1 MKKVFIVV
9 TIVGLITV
17 FTIYLFLL
25 SPSKIF
31 PPEHLVSRLP
41 AKYGDAISRKGN
53 SYLISNV
60 SVIPMNKDTVLT
72 QQFVLIESGRIKR
85 ISSYQDSVN
94 IDSSTF
100 LIDGRGKYLIP
111 GLTDLHIHLND
122 DNNLLLMIANGVTTA
137 RNMTGHPFHLQLREK
152 VEKSEILGPTLYTAS
167 PILESADKLWNNSIG
182 LKNITEARDTVIA
195 LKKKGYNFIK
205 IYHTLTPDL
214 YRRILQVGDSIGIQV
229 VGHIPVQLELSKTLS
244 LSQYSIEHIDLDQ
257 MRAISKDISL
267 EIKSKM
273 IGASGKWVCP
283 TLIVHKNIQKHPDD
297 PTLQRDYEQY
307 VDKDTRTFWKQAL
320 SDGESEFELQ
330 KKLAK
335 LMLNS
340 GGKLLT
346 GTDCLNSYVLAGFSL
361 HEELQELVS
370 AGLSEF
376 EVLKASTVNAA
387 EFLKREQDIGT
398 IEVGKIAD
406 LILLEGNPLDNI
418 LNTKRINGVIIKG
431 KWIPDEELDTMLAD
445 IRISISN

>member
-1 MKKVFIVV
+1 MTRNIIIAIIVGVIVV
-9 TIVGLITV
+9 STISL
-17 FTIYLFLL
+17 LLL
-25 SPSKIF
+25 SESKTF
-31 PPEHLVSRLP
+31 PPDHLVSQLP
-41 AKYGDAISRKGN
+41 AKYGEAISRKSN

-72 QQFVLIESGRIKR
+72 HRSVLIDSGRIKR

-94 IDSSTF
+94 IDSSTL
-100 LIDGRGKYLIP
+100 LIDGSGKYLIP
-111 GLTDLHIHLND
+111 GLTDLHVHLND

-137 RNMTGHPFHLQLREK
+137 RNMTGHPFHLQLRGK
-152 VEKSEILGPTLYTAS
+152 IEKSEILGPTLYTAS
-167 PILESADKLWNNSIG
+167 PILESADKLWGNSIG

-205 IYHTLTPDL
+205 IYHTLTPEL
-214 YRRILQVGDSIGIQV
+214 YRRILQVGDSINIQI
-229 VGHIPVQLELSKTLS
+229 VGHIPVQVELSEALS
-244 LSQYSIEHIDLDQ
+244 LNQYSIEHIDLDQ
-257 MRAISKDISL
+257 MREISTSISL
-267 EIKSKM
+267 EKKAEM
-273 IGASGKWVCP
+273 IGASGNWVCP
-283 TLIVHKNIQKHPDD
+283 TLIVHKNIQKHLDD
-297 PTLQRDYEQY
+297 HTLQLDYEQY

-330 KKLAK
+330 KKLVK
-335 LMLNS
+335 LIFNS

-370 AGLSEF
+370 VGLSEF

-387 EFLKREQDIGT
+387 EFLRREQDIGT

-406 LILLEGNPLDNI
+406 LILLEGNPLENI
-418 LNTKRINGVIIKG
+418 LNTKRINGVLIKG
-431 KWIPDEELDTMLAD
+431 KWIPVEELDTMLAD
-445 IRISISN
+445 IRGSISK